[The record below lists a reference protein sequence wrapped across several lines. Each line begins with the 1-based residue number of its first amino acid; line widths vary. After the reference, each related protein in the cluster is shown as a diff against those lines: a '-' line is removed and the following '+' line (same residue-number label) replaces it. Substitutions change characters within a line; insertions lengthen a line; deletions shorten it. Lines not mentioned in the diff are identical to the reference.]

1 MVAAWSGVR
10 GGSASTFM
18 DEPHFLSQ
26 DTDHGS
32 LDLQLSSRLPRSLA
46 ECAVPFPCTPVLYF
60 STTTV
65 GPSETASFDKF
76 PLGTGDSL
84 VCDSTSSSIITL
96 GGFKANCRKV
106 VQDVIFDYAS
116 PDGYRKRRVEPPFLP
131 SSWHLWTRCA
141 RKACLWQRQARLAV
155 SWVLLQIES
164 LRTFHFGV
172 NLLSWDT
179 IVAPYRTAQR
189 LCFVGSK
196 IWVVVDHSKL

>member
-1 MVAAWSGVR
+1 
-10 GGSASTFM
+10 M

-116 PDGYRKRRVEPPFLP
+116 PDGYRKRRVDKKVVGVPFTVFEKKIGG
-131 SSWHLWTRCA
+131 SSWTGRKLADGEHTLQVTVRGAGACNLWNTTYRFRVTKTSICVKVQKGPCA
-141 RKACLWQRQARLAV
+141 FVDELP
-155 SWVLLQIES
+155 
-164 LRTFHFGV
+164 
-172 NLLSWDT
+172 NLPKQT
-179 IVAPYRTAQR
+179 
-189 LCFVGSK
+189 
-196 IWVVVDHSKL
+196 